1 MIQNGRTDRL
11 FFIGEISVHM
21 SLDIRSYPIPVHK
34 SITAESL
41 EHAEEE
47 ISQRPQRALW

>member
-1 MIQNGRTDRL
+1 MMQIGKTDRW
-11 FFIGEISVHM
+11 FFIGEISVHR

-47 ISQRPQRALW
+47 ISQRPQRDLW